1 MTSKTQSSWC
11 PKLIS
16 TKAIHFM
23 CKKKIHSGTDPNL
36 FCESNFCIPKL
47 NWKRTVLPFRTSFR
61 KKYIFSIFS
70 LRNSDVSFDKNL
82 KVEIIKKCKE
92 LNSTSLKNNIT
103 PAVSMDVENSTY
115 LSVCHG
121 KKHYAAQLNRF
132 IVMCIKETCLM
143 DWGCCDRK
151 INCIHK
157 SIAMWFFKQTEQLSR
172 PWRSQTIEVNKT
184 DTCELMTRTCESS
197 FYPPMDE

>member
-1 MTSKTQSSWC
+1 M
-11 PKLIS
+11 
-16 TKAIHFM
+16 KAISPFQNWIENELCCHLGQVVAKNTFFPEPVVLLD
-23 CKKKIHSGTDPNL
+23 KILD
-36 FCESNFCIPKL
+36 
-47 NWKRTVLPFRTSFR
+47 
-61 KKYIFSIFS
+61 S
-70 LRNSDVSFDKNL
+70 LRPSDVSFDKNL

-132 IVMCIKETCLM
+132 IVMFIKETCLM

-172 PWRSQTIEVNKT
+172 PWRSQTIEVNQT